1 MSKTQTNSKVHSQF
15 NVVEEVFGC
24 FRKAQE
30 EAVSVFAL
38 ALVELGDHPHI
49 QKLVEDSATVL
60 PFATVSHSGNVP
72 RVYIH
77 A

>member
-1 MSKTQTNSKVHSQF
+1 M
-15 NVVEEVFGC
+15 VEEAFGC

-38 ALVELGDHPHI
+38 ALVELGDHPRV
-49 QKLVEDSATVL
+49 QELVEDSATVPPL
-60 PFATVSHSGNVP
+60 ATVSHSGKVP